1 MGDLKEDY
9 DLMKNFHRER
19 VAKNYSRVTYAIEQ
33 FEKNGIKYEIK
44 NPTTGHFHCWR
55 KSDGKLYQFYAN
67 TGKIVGLNARGIST
81 LIKILT
87 TDRKSML

>member
-1 MGDLKEDY
+1 MGDLKEEY
-9 DLMKNFHRER
+9 ELMKEVHRER
-19 VAKNYSRVTYAIEQ
+19 VAKTPDRVAYSTEQ

-55 KSDGKLYQFYAN
+55 KSDGKLYQFYAS
-67 TGKIVGLNARGIST
+67 TGKIVGLNARGISAF
-81 LIKILT
+81 IKILT

>member
-9 DLMKNFHRER
+9 ALMKNFHRER
-19 VAKNYSRVTYAIEQ
+19 VAKNSSRVTYAIEQ

-44 NPTTGHFHCWR
+44 NLTTGHFHCWG
-55 KSDGKLYQFYAN
+55 KSDGKLYQFYAG
-67 TGKIVGLNARGIST
+67 TGKIVGFNARGIST

-87 TDRKSML
+87 TDRKSMP